1 MITTQ
6 LKKLDKILGGGIKN
20 AIITDIFGQ
29 EYSTTA
35 RWTDYKN
42 TCQ

>member
-20 AIITDIFGQ
+20 AIITDIFGLNG
-29 EYSTTA
+29 TGKHNFH
-35 RWTDYKN
+35 YKYH
-42 TCQ
+42 